1 MQTRDVLGQ
10 KMPQNAN
17 IICERSLITVLR
29 THLPKAKKMVGNT
42 NPSANSTVQI
52 VLATNYQSQISKF
65 MIHETELNGCFCNP
79 LSHMHGLCIRFSA
92 LQISRQWMNDLY
104 VEKIYSHFRF
114 SKPRHYQSKSKRFLP
129 STGNIFA
136 STFDGGFFNIS
147 WQIQVGMNG
156 ILLPKL
162 FWLCYCEKKCSSDW
176 EKLLKFEDEVQEF
189 SKILRL
195 HRTIYSI
202 SGRSEQFLVTES
214 FFNLFL

>member
-1 MQTRDVLGQ
+1 
-10 KMPQNAN
+10 MP
-17 IICERSLITVLR
+17 
-29 THLPKAKKMVGNT
+29 THLRYGCIFTDVANPFAKNQREGWQHKPIRKLYCPDFT
-42 NPSANSTVQI
+42 CYKLHITEI
-52 VLATNYQSQISKF
+52 
-65 MIHETELNGCFCNP
+65 MIHDTELNGCFCNP

-162 FWLCYCEKKCSSDW
+162 FYCEKKM
-176 EKLLKFEDEVQEF
+176 F
-189 SKILRL
+189 
-195 HRTIYSI
+195 
-202 SGRSEQFLVTES
+202 
-214 FFNLFL
+214 